1 MGLGIGE
8 WVNGYFVTITTSP
21 ERIYVRVR
29 KYKAGASV
37 EQPPDFDKT
46 VLLDNNEH
54 NRRCVN
60 AYKGTLCDY
69 VARLQISIGGYA
81 VIEPR
86 LTNMQKR
93 LVAMS

>member
-54 NRRCVN
+54 KRHALRLRSEIANSYRRIRGDRTAIN
-60 AYKGTLCDY
+60 KYAEK
-69 VARLQISIGGYA
+69 IGGYELK
-81 VIEPR
+81 IER
-86 LTNMQKR
+86 R
-93 LVAMS
+93 

>member
-1 MGLGIGE
+1 ML
-8 WVNGYFVTITTSP
+8 
-21 ERIYVRVR
+21 VR

-46 VLLDNNEH
+46 VLFDNNEH
-54 NRRCVN
+54 NRRFVN

>member
-46 VLLDNNEH
+46 TTMNITGALSTH
-54 NRRCVN
+54 I
-60 AYKGTLCDY
+60 KGTLCDY